1 MKVLGINFSNDAAAA
16 LVVDGVVIGAAQEE
30 RWTRRKH
37 DAVFPAQAIAWCLA
51 EGGLKLADIDAV
63 GFFWN
68 PGVHAEPANGRLT
81 TVPRDHLEYLYAV
94 PVHLMRHFDGV
105 AVERVEQTLHLDSGV
120 RLRTHYLRHHLCH
133 AAGAF
138 FRSNFERAAILTIDG
153 YGERASTHIG
163 RGVGRDIET
172 LLEVEFPHSVGAF
185 YAAITQ
191 YLGFKANSGEG
202 KVMGLA
208 SYGTPRYADAMR
220 SLITTSSDGF
230 ELDLSYFSFFL
241 SRRRRFT
248 QKLVDLL
255 GPERTPESTIDPR
268 HQDLAASLQL
278 VTEELILHLASIA
291 RQRSGEDKLVMS
303 GGVALNCVANGRV
316 VRESGFERCY
326 FMPAASDA
334 GTALGA
340 ALYVT
345 HCLGDV
351 ARQIQPETDALGPQ
365 FDDAAIEKVL
375 LVSGCV
381 YQRSDDIADAAGAL
395 LADGHIVGWFQGR
408 AEFGPRALGNRSIL
422 ADPRDP
428 AMKDTLNAR
437 VKFREYFRP
446 FAPVV
451 LESEAAR
458 IFGTTHPTPYMLEAH
473 TVPPEHVGDLGAV
486 THVDGSARVQTIRRD
501 QNARYYDVVAA
512 FGRRTGVPVLVNTSF
527 NIRGEPVVHSV
538 AEALRCY
545 FTTDMDALAIGSF
558 LLVKP
563 HVAAQSGDEASAGG
577 R

>member
-1 MKVLGINFSNDAAAA
+1 MNSVVL
-16 LVVDGVVIGAAQEE
+16 
-30 RWTRRKH
+30 
-37 DAVFPAQAIAWCLA
+37 
-51 EGGLKLADIDAV
+51 
-63 GFFWN
+63 
-68 PGVHAEPANGRLT
+68 
-81 TVPRDHLEYLYAV
+81 
-94 PVHLMRHFDGV
+94 
-105 AVERVEQTLHLDSGV
+105 
-120 RLRTHYLRHHLCH
+120 
-133 AAGAF
+133 
-138 FRSNFERAAILTIDG
+138 
-153 YGERASTHIG
+153 
-163 RGVGRDIET
+163 
-172 LLEVEFPHSVGAF
+172 
-185 YAAITQ
+185 
-191 YLGFKANSGEG
+191 
-202 KVMGLA
+202 
-208 SYGTPRYADAMR
+208 
-220 SLITTSSDGF
+220 
-230 ELDLSYFSFFL
+230 
-241 SRRRRFT
+241 
-248 QKLVDLL
+248 
-255 GPERTPESTIDPR
+255 
-268 HQDLAASLQL
+268 
-278 VTEELILHLASIA
+278 SIA